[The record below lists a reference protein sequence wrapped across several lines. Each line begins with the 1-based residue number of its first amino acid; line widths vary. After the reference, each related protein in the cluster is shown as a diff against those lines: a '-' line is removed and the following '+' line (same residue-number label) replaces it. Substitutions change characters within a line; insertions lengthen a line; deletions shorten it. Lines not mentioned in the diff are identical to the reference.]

1 MARRARNSRRRQRSG
16 SYDALMARILK
27 MRGGREALKRYR
39 RFWGIKHPPEIRVLN
54 MPGPQKEMV
63 LVGMGKSPALN
74 LADGPEGRH
83 RRKVRRAH
91 KGIVACDASGRR
103 IYILRGRNNSQRK
116 QKLKRLGHVPV
127 TEYIPTAAIERAG
140 SFKQKKWWIHNHGK
154 SEGGKWPVAYED
166 QAGNVIYG
174 RGSYRVGKWIEK

>member
-103 IYILRGRNNSQRK
+103 IYILRTGRGARRRGKPRFVGYAN
-116 QKLKRLGHVPV
+116 LL
-127 TEYIPTAAIERAG
+127 EYLPTKAVERAG
-140 SFKQKKWWIHNHGK
+140 SFKRNKHWVHRMGE
-154 SEGGKWPVAYED
+154 EGGTWPKVYMD
-166 QAGNVIYG
+166 QNGNYVFSK
-174 RGSYRVGKWIEK
+174 GSYRVGKWVIN